1 MNPRMVGGESAQPA
15 QRVFPST
22 HWSIIDSARREDAGS
37 ARPALAE
44 LLGRYLQALR
54 AHLLIRRSVDPDQV
68 DDVIQSFISG
78 KVLEADL
85 IARADRSRGKFRT
98 LLLTALDRFVIS
110 QQRHDQAAKRGGGRT
125 ESLEALADPESAHD
139 ARGPRNPD
147 GIDAFDIAWAR
158 QVLRYAIERMRAQ
171 CEADGRLDVW
181 GVFDCRV
188 LRPALEGSEPAEYEH
203 VVKRFGVRSPTQ
215 LWNAVRTGKLL
226 FARVLR
232 SVVAEYAESDEELEA
247 ELGDLRAICA
257 RLPRAPAQPQERDA
271 PAYP

>member
-1 MNPRMVGGESAQPA
+1 MVGGEPA

-22 HWSIIDSARREDAGS
+22 HWSIIDCARREDVAS

-44 LLGRYLQALR
+44 LLGRYLPALR

-68 DDVIQSFISG
+68 DDVVQSFISS

-110 QQRHDQAAKRGGGRT
+110 RQRHDQAAKRGGGRT
-125 ESLEALADPESAHD
+125 ESLEALADPEAAVD
-139 ARGPRNPD
+139 AREPRDAD
-147 GIDAFDIAWAR
+147 GIDAFDVAWAR
-158 QVLRYAIERMRAQ
+158 QVLRHAIERMRAQ
-171 CEADGRLDVW
+171 CDADGRFDVW
-181 GVFDCRV
+181 GVFECRV
-188 LRPALEGSEPAEYEH
+188 LRPALDGSEPADYDH
-203 VVKRFGVRSPTQ
+203 VVQKFGVRSPTQ

-232 SVVAEYAESDEELEA
+232 AIVAEYAESDEEVEA
-247 ELGDLRAICA
+247 ELIDLRAICA
-257 RLPRAPAQPQERDA
+257 RLPRATEPQRQQADERA
-271 PAYP
+271 AYP